1 MAKPNEYIIAQRL
14 SQITGLPESTRFLIE
29 FDTIFE
35 GPIHFEANE
44 SLWKM
49 GDKDGCLWYIH
60 KGYGFDKMLL
70 EDGTKMLN
78 GMIEPG
84 IFICDESS
92 LLWGGKSKTGAVM
105 NTPSIAYR
113 VKNSKWREHMV
124 QNESLQNVMLNINS
138 HFVQMR
144 KLRLMKMKMMD
155 KLEYWKY
162 IQDRFPGIEN
172 YCSQTEIARYFGV
185 SKSTMHRIVKSE
197 EDQ

>member
-1 MAKPNEYIIAQRL
+1 MVKSNGLLIAQRL

-29 FDTIFE
+29 FDAIFE
-35 GPIHFEANE
+35 GPIHFEKNE

-49 GDKDGCLWYIH
+49 GDKNGYLWYIH
-60 KGYGFDKMLL
+60 EGFGFDKMLL

-84 IFICDESS
+84 IFICDENT
-92 LLWGGKSKTGAVM
+92 LLWGGTSKTGAVM
-105 NTPSIAYR
+105 YTQGMGYR
-113 VKNSKWREHMV
+113 VKTFKWREHMV
-124 QNESLQNVMLNINS
+124 ENEPLQNVMLNINS

-155 KLEYWKY
+155 KVEYWKY
-162 IQDRFPGIEN
+162 IQERFPGIEN
-172 YCSQTEIARYFGV
+172 YCTQTEIARYFGV

-197 EDQ
+197 D